1 MLMTMIPY
9 KVVLGLDRLPSYS
22 GFSLVLA
29 EQSRI
34 ILKKEVVSKEDVLE
48 LVRLHKV
55 DAVAIDNIYEL
66 GSEQDIK
73 SFMSYLYNADL
84 IQITGSPI
92 HGFKPL
98 SVIGR
103 ELGITRGEKLFPLK
117 SAEVCARAVFSGQGF
132 VVKLFDPET
141 RVTISRRR
149 SFGPGG
155 MSAGR
160 FRRSVQGAIL
170 SLAKGIESAL
180 RTRGIDYDLSLKKG
194 SHGIESASFIIYA
207 PRNQLS
213 GIIRPLRT
221 SSVNVKI
228 TPLFSRSFDYAPIGV
243 KAEQLHKRHL
253 IVGVDPGM
261 VSGLAVLDLNGNVVH
276 LSSGRGISRG
286 QITRIVASL
295 GRALIFASDVRPPP
309 SMVLK
314 LSASHNAITYFPEQS
329 LRTSEKLEIVEKLE
343 LEQKIEVA
351 DSHQRDALS
360 AAFKAYSFYKNKLEQ
375 CASHVKELGV
385 QVNLDDIKAQVIK
398 GMSIKDAIAS
408 STTPPPDR
416 PLRKKRK
423 TSERELINVLESK
436 LLNIQSERDSLSLKV
451 KALEEKI
458 EELELELRL
467 AKRKERVPAMP
478 ETYEMER
485 RIGAL
490 LGEVAKLRADL
501 ESEKTKNLK
510 MLSEMAS
517 LASGVS
523 LIFYKYP
530 SLKETLRSSS
540 EGGVLVKKA
549 EPLNDD
555 LKKELKR
562 SPPKF
567 IIVQEGQPEVL
578 MFELEIPVIPLREL
592 TFTDYSGFVIV
603 EKSSF
608 ERAMEVSRQKL
619 ANLSTEKK
627 KKIKAMFEEYQLER
641 MRELNRA

>member
-1 MLMTMIPY
+1 MIPY
-9 KVVLGLDRLPSYS
+9 KLVLGLDRLPSYS
-22 GFSLVLA
+22 GFSLVLVD
-29 EQSRI
+29 QSHI
-34 ILKKEVVSKEDVLE
+34 ISKQEFASKEEILE

-66 GSEQDIK
+66 GSEKEIK

-84 IQITGSPI
+84 IQVTGSPI

-98 SVIGR
+98 SIIGK

-180 RTRGIDYDLSLKKG
+180 RSRGIDYDLSLKRG

-213 GIIRPLRT
+213 GIIRPIRT
-221 SSVNVKI
+221 SSVNVRV
-228 TPLFSRSFDYAPIGV
+228 TPIFSKSFDFAPIGT
-243 KAEQLHKRHL
+243 KAEQVHKRHL

-261 VSGLAVLDLNGNVVH
+261 VSGLAVLDLNGNVIH

-286 QITRIVASL
+286 QITRILSSL

-329 LRTSEKLEIVEKLE
+329 LKTSEKLEIIEKLT
-343 LEQKIEVA
+343 LEQNIEVA

-360 AAFKAYSFYKNKLEQ
+360 AAFKAFSFYKNKLEQ
-375 CASHVKELGV
+375 CASHVKELGI
-385 QVNLDDIKAQVIK
+385 QVNLDDIKAQVIR

-408 STTPPPDR
+408 SKTPPPER
-416 PLRKKRK
+416 QLRRRRRS
-423 TSERELINVLESK
+423 SEKELISVLETK
-436 LLNIQSERDSLSLKV
+436 LLNIQSERDALSLKV
-451 KALEEKI
+451 KTLEERL

-467 AKRKERVPAMP
+467 AKKKERVPTLP

-485 RIGAL
+485 RISAL
-490 LGEVAKLRADL
+490 LGEIAKLRADL

-510 MLSEMAS
+510 MTSDMVS
-517 LASGVS
+517 LASGTS
-523 LIFYKYP
+523 LIFYKF
-530 SLKETLRSSS
+530 STLKDALKSCS
-540 EGGVLVKKA
+540 ERGIFVKKA
-549 EPLNDD
+549 EALNEE

-562 SPPKF
+562 STPKF
-567 IIVQEGQPEVL
+567 IIAQEASPEGL
-578 MFELEIPVIPLREL
+578 MFELEIPVILLKDL
-592 TFTDYSGFVIV
+592 TFADYQDFVIV
-603 EKSSF
+603 EKTSF
-608 ERAMEVSRQKL
+608 DRAMESSRQRLAEISKEKRRKL
-619 ANLSTEKK
+619 KTIL
-627 KKIKAMFEEYQLER
+627 EEYQLER
-641 MRELNRA
+641 MKEFNKA